1 MDPHIRDDRTDG
13 RKAAP
18 CHRPVRRT
26 AIAVAGILA
35 GAAAAIAPLPSHA
48 SSEGAGEPDQPAPAF
63 DPLDGWLVNASAHL
77 RSRVHG
83 LRDDADIN
91 PDGAIFDT
99 EDHIQEAVGRIVL
112 ERPGDAFF
120 TVGLRPKITYDDT
133 DRWSARLNIDEA
145 YVDVMATPE
154 AFLFAGLKRTVSGV
168 ANGFNPTDFLN
179 EGKAT
184 DGLLRDDDRR
194 AEIVGDVVAGV
205 EYFTTSGTVTA
216 AVLPEIEQIQ
226 ETPTRLYLDYQGTF
240 ETIDADFSIN
250 AVIGHSSALGYNL
263 SATLGRATIL
273 YSEGALHFRRG
284 RDRLST
290 ATVNGQPVTFPD
302 TADGDRVYPE
312 IVVGATYTF
321 ENGVTLNGEYYH
333 DARGYSDSE
342 FEDIEGLIDRAAPA
356 FRAGGPAA
364 ASAAGQLGLAA
375 GAAFESPLRRNYLFV
390 RLSDIAIGSDLDL
403 SLVGIHNLDDSS
415 SSARARLTYEP
426 TSADRFELVGEVFT
440 GSDRSEF
447 GLVPFSERALLT
459 YRRLF

>member
-1 MDPHIRDDRTDG
+1 MDPHIREDRSDG
-13 RKAAP
+13 RHAAIK
-18 CHRPVRRT
+18 HRPVRRT
-26 AIAVAGILA
+26 AIAGFLA
-35 GAAAAIAPLPSHA
+35 GTAAALTPLPLTA
-48 SSEGAGEPDQPAPAF
+48 SDADAGEPAEAAF
-63 DPLDGWLVNASAHL
+63 DPLEGWLVNASTHL

-83 LRDDADIN
+83 LRDNADIN

-99 EDHIQEAVGRIVL
+99 ESHIQEAVGRIVL
-112 ERPGDAFF
+112 ERPGDAFL
-120 TVGLRPKITYDDT
+120 TIGLRPKLTYDDI

-179 EGKAT
+179 AGKES

-194 AEIVGDVVAGV
+194 AEIAGDIVAGV

-216 AVLPEIEQIQ
+216 AVLPEIEQVQ

-240 ETIDADFSIN
+240 ETIDADFSVN
-250 AVIGHSSALGYNL
+250 AVVGHSSALGYNL

-302 TADGDRVYPE
+302 SADGDRVYPE

-321 ENGVTLNGEYYH
+321 ENGITLNGEFYH

-342 FEDIEGLIDRAAPA
+342 FDDIAALIDRAAPA

-375 GAAFESPLRRNYLFV
+375 GAAFESPLRRNYLFA
-390 RLSDIAIGSDLDL
+390 RLSDIAIGSDFDL

-426 TSADRFELVGEVFT
+426 TSADRFELVGEVFA

-447 GLVPFSERALLT
+447 GLIPFSERAMLT